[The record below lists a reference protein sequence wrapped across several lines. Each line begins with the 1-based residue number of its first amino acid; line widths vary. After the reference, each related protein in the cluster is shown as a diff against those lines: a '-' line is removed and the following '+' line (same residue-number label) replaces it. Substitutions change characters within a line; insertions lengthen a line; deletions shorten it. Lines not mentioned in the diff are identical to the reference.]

1 MGKATIASGG
11 TDGLYQ
17 VTLDYGQ
24 AARDARLA
32 KINSDLAALV
42 GKIAAAQASLDA
54 QQAIEDAQKVVVDAA
69 IDAYIT
75 VSNTPEAPASA
86 LESVLKN
93 YTDAAAELARMKG
106 DTAALRIP
114 LNVLKSEQ
122 AQLKKDQSTWTALVL
137 TETVSAWCADL
148 TDDATGDVATIEIP
162 GENALVLVAPAAPA
176 PGPTDGLLTAREVQ
190 SPEQVFWN
198 AAVLPGWQR
207 WKPTYRLGTI
217 TALDVEADTASVTL
231 DAAYSSAQ
239 GLNVNQA
246 TSLTAVPVVY
256 MSCNALAFEV
266 GDRCVVAF
274 TGQSQDA
281 PKVVGFRDHPK
292 ACAPEFVLVPVA
304 QQMPTEWVEEGSYQA
319 FTTVYGYT
327 YPECGLVRAPFFST
341 IETAY
346 ENYLQRRIVAGGTV
360 YIPGD
365 AMGWTAP
372 AEPNVTLWEEKHGTI
387 QDSPLASAV
396 PVAHKTYNTSWVVG
410 VSFGG
415 LYIRSRTWPWGVH
428 ALPHGITPH
437 YDVPA
442 CELTGTETAVAHK
455 GLTSISFDGPVDD
468 LGYPTITPVVDV
480 IDTSDF
486 AAMAAFLGTAAKMPP
501 TLTLTKGLR
510 TLEYEYDGVTGA
522 GMWGSSLYV
531 KYKRPGAG

>member
-1 MGKATIASGG
+1 MGKATIVGG
-11 TDGLYQ
+11 GPDGLYS
-17 VTLDYGQ
+17 VALDYGSE
-24 AARDARLA
+24 ARDARVA
-32 KINSDLAALV
+32 KITARLAELANTIGILQDAV
-42 GKIAAAQASLDA
+42 DA
-54 QQAIEDAQKVVVDAA
+54 QQAIEDAQKGAVGAA
-69 IDAYIT
+69 IDAYAAAR
-75 VSNTPEAPASA
+75 EADAATLAAA
-86 LESVLKN
+86 LAAYTAAATALAQEKQKTAELQWPLDLLKN
-93 YTDAAAELARMKG
+93 
-106 DTAALRIP
+106 
-114 LNVLKSEQ
+114 EQ
-122 AQLKKDQSTWTALVL
+122 AQLTKNQTYWDGLVL
-137 TETVSAWCADL
+137 TETVPAWCADL
-148 TDDATGDVATIEIP
+148 TEDASGLVATIEIP

-198 AAVLPGWQR
+198 AAVLPGWQK

-231 DAAYSSAQ
+231 DAATSSAQ

-486 AAMAAFLGTAAKMPP
+486 AAMAAFFRHRRQGAAHPDADQRP
-501 TLTLTKGLR
+501 AHA
-510 TLEYEYDGVTGA
+510 GV
-522 GMWGSSLYV
+522 
-531 KYKRPGAG
+531 

>member
-1 MGKATIASGG
+1 MGKATIVGG
-11 TDGLYQ
+11 GPDGLYS
-17 VTLDYGQ
+17 VALDYGSE
-24 AARDARLA
+24 ARDARVA
-32 KINSDLAALV
+32 KITARLAELANTIGILQDAV
-42 GKIAAAQASLDA
+42 DA
-54 QQAIEDAQKVVVDAA
+54 QQAIEDAQKGAVGAA
-69 IDAYIT
+69 IDAYAAAR
-75 VSNTPEAPASA
+75 EADAATLAAA
-86 LESVLKN
+86 LAAYTAAATALAQEKQKTAELQWPLDLLKN
-93 YTDAAAELARMKG
+93 
-106 DTAALRIP
+106 
-114 LNVLKSEQ
+114 EQ
-122 AQLKKDQSTWTALVL
+122 AQLTKNQTYWDGLVL
-137 TETVSAWCADL
+137 TETVPAWCADL
-148 TDDATGDVATIEIP
+148 TEDASGLVATIEIP

-198 AAVLPGWQR
+198 AAVLPGWQK

-231 DAAYSSAQ
+231 DAATSSAQ

-486 AAMAAFLGTAAKMPP
+486 AAMAAFLGTAAKVPP
-501 TLTLTKGLR
+501 PLTLTKGLR